1 MAHEALARK
10 YRPQTFEDM
19 VGQGAVVKTLQNAL
33 STGKIHPAYI
43 FSGIRGV
50 GKTTAARLFAKGLN
64 CAQGP
69 TAHPCGECPSCLEI
83 KRAASMDVLEIDAA
97 TNTQVEKI
105 RDIIDAARYTPARD
119 RFRVFIVDEVHM
131 LSTSSFNA
139 LLKTLEEP
147 PAHAI
152 FLLATTEAHKI
163 PETIHSRAQHF
174 QFRRVPEHLV
184 AAYLTG
190 VCQKENVQ
198 AEPAALSLIAR
209 SGEGSVRDS
218 LTLLDRIRAYS
229 DGPVTEAD
237 AVEVLGVMGRE
248 ALLGLLGI
256 LASGD
261 ASGVPAF
268 VDRLLERGQS
278 LERFLSDLVG
288 LVRDMVRLKTGAQP
302 AEQDEGL
309 AACAT
314 KFSEEDLLRLW
325 DLLLATQQRLKG
337 APDADA
343 LLELQLVKAA
353 LLPRILPLDRLLN
366 RVPEGA
372 VDLPAPRRET
382 PAPRE
387 RPVAAPAVARAAVPA
402 AAPAAPPVAA
412 PAAPAPEDPPPAKSS
427 EEPPGYDS
435 QGSSGLRFKSL
446 IAFKR
451 MDEAEAKTYEEQDDE
466 RIKRFRENAGRR
478 LPLLQETLKGAVLSV
493 DPDGVL
499 HVSLNASDT
508 SGATLLSNRERREA
522 LESVARESGLAGKVD
537 VRVAARE
544 PEAPSSASSPSTPGL
559 EPAASPRSSAAV
571 DNVLRILGGRLV
583 RVTAPP
589 IPEPEN
595 GGTHG
600 EPE

>member
-33 STGKIHPAYI
+33 STKKIHPAYI

-64 CAQGP
+64 CAEGP
-69 TAHPCGECPSCLEI
+69 TAHPCGKCPSCAEI
-83 KRAASMDVLEIDAA
+83 RRAASMDVLEIDAA

-147 PAHAI
+147 PPHAI

-184 AAYLTG
+184 AAYLTD
-190 VCQKENVQ
+190 VCQKEEVA
-198 AEPAALSLIAR
+198 AEPAALALIAR

-218 LTLLDRIRAYS
+218 LTLLDRIRAYA

-237 AVEVLGVMGRE
+237 AVEVLSVMGRE
-248 ALLGLLGI
+248 ALLGLLEV

-261 ASGVPAF
+261 ASGVPSF

-288 LVRDMVRLKTGAQP
+288 LVRDMVRLKTGAQLTEHDS
-302 AEQDEGL
+302 AL
-309 AACAT
+309 ATCAGR
-314 KFSEEDLLRLW
+314 FSEEDLLRLW

-353 LLPRILPLDRLLN
+353 LLPRILPLDRLLA
-366 RVPEGA
+366 RVPDGDA
-372 VDLPAPRRET
+372 ALPEPPREAP
-382 PAPRE
+382 PRE
-387 RPVAAPAVARAAVPA
+387 RPT
-402 AAPAAPPVAA
+402 APPPPPSLPKPPV
-412 PAAPAPEDPPPAKSS
+412 PENPPPAQSA
-427 EEPPGYDS
+427 EEPPAYDPP
-435 QGSSGLRFKSL
+435 GGAGLRFKAL
-446 IAFKR
+446 IPFKR
-451 MDEAEAKTYEEQDDE
+451 MDEAEAKTYEETDDE
-466 RIKRFRENAGRR
+466 RIKRFRENAARR

-499 HVSLNASDT
+499 HLSLGPSDT

-522 LESVARESGLAGKVD
+522 LEAVARESGLAGKMD

-544 PEAPSSASSPSTPGL
+544 PEPSQVPSGPGPD
-559 EPAASPRSSAAV
+559 PAASPRSSAAV
-571 DNVLRILGGRLV
+571 DNVLRILGGRVL

-589 IPEPEN
+589 TPEPDN
-595 GGTHG
+595 GGPHG

>member
-1 MAHEALARK
+1 
-10 YRPQTFEDM
+10 
-19 VGQGAVVKTLQNAL
+19 
-33 STGKIHPAYI
+33 
-43 FSGIRGV
+43 
-50 GKTTAARLFAKGLN
+50 
-64 CAQGP
+64 
-69 TAHPCGECPSCLEI
+69 
-83 KRAASMDVLEIDAA
+83 
-97 TNTQVEKI
+97 
-105 RDIIDAARYTPARD
+105 
-119 RFRVFIVDEVHM
+119 M

-184 AAYLTG
+184 TAYLTG
-190 VCQKENVQ
+190 VCQKEGVQ

-309 AACAT
+309 AACARG
-314 KFSEEDLLRLW
+314 FSEEDLLRLW

-353 LLPRILPLDRLLN
+353 LLPRILPLDRLLG

-372 VDLPAPRRET
+372 VDIPEVRREA

-387 RPVAAPAVARAAVPA
+387 RPVAVPAVARAAVPA
-402 AAPAAPPVAA
+402 ATPAAPPAAA
-412 PAAPAPEDPPPAKSS
+412 PEPEDPPPAKSA

-508 SGATLLSNRERREA
+508 SGATLLGNRERREA

-559 EPAASPRSSAAV
+559 ESAASPRSSAAV

-589 IPEPEN
+589 TPEPEN

>member
-33 STGKIHPAYI
+33 TTHKIHPAYI

-64 CAQGP
+64 CAKGP
-69 TAHPCGECPSCLEI
+69 TAHPCGECPSCVEI

-147 PAHAI
+147 PPHAI

-184 AAYLTG
+184 AAYLTD
-190 VCQKENVQ
+190 VCQKEEVA
-198 AEPAALSLIAR
+198 AEPAALALIAR

-218 LTLLDRIRAYS
+218 LTLLDRIRAYA

-248 ALLGLLGI
+248 ALLGLLGV

-261 ASGVPAF
+261 ASGVPSF

-302 AEQDEGL
+302 AEEDKAL
-309 AACAT
+309 AACAGR
-314 KFSEEDLLRLW
+314 FSEEDLLRLW

-353 LLPRILPLDRLLN
+353 LLPKILPLDRLLG
-366 RVPEGA
+366 RVPEGVA
-372 VDLPAPRRET
+372 VQPEPPPEAQASRERAVAPAP
-382 PAPRE
+382 
-387 RPVAAPAVARAAVPA
+387 
-402 AAPAAPPVAA
+402 PAAPVA
-412 PAAPAPEDPPPAKSS
+412 PPKPSAPENPPPVQSA
-427 EEPPGYDS
+427 EEPPAYDPP
-435 QGSSGLRFKSL
+435 GGGGLRFKSL

-451 MDEAEAKTYEEQDDE
+451 MDETEAKAYEEQDDE
-466 RIKRFRENAGRR
+466 RIKRFRENAARR

-499 HVSLNASDT
+499 HVSLAASDT
-508 SGATLLSNRERREA
+508 AGATLLGNRERREA
-522 LESVARESGLAGKVD
+522 LEAVARESGLAGKVD

-544 PEAPSSASSPSTPGL
+544 PEPSQVPTGPGPD
-559 EPAASPRSSAAV
+559 PAASPRSNAAV
-571 DNVLRILGGRLV
+571 DNVLRILGGRVL

-589 IPEPEN
+589 TPEPDN
-595 GGTHG
+595 GGPHG